1 MLPSSPSRASRSP
14 AYGPGAGTPCHRA
27 AAKTRL
33 GCCLIAGRSASQ
45 ASTSGS
51 STTPAHQ
58 SAKHG
63 DSVRVPPE
71 VAVLPDGLAVRVHAD
86 VGQSAGIAT
95 YVVSRYSSIPSKP
108 PSRPNPLAFTPPNGA
123 AGLETS
129 PVLMPTMPKSSDSA
143 SRMVRARS
151 LV

>member
-33 GCCLIAGRSASQ
+33 GCCLIAGSSDSQ
-45 ASTSGS
+45 ASTSSS
-51 STTPAHQ
+51 STTPAHH
-58 SAKHG
+58 STKHG
-63 DSVRVPPE
+63 ESVASRPKSRYCPTVSPCGSTYP
-71 VAVLPDGLAVRVHAD
+71 
-86 VGQSAGIAT
+86 AGIAT

-123 AGLETS
+123 AGLETR
-129 PVLMPTMPKSSDSA
+129 PVLMPTMPKSRDSA
-143 SRMVRARS
+143 SRMVRSRS